1 MQWDRSNSGF
11 KFLNGGP
18 TCSADNYHVKPG
30 AGASAGAGA
39 GGGRGSHS
47 MADEG
52 QENGRR
58 NHSMRRGSGGGGGG
72 GSKGCPGTL
81 KACIAACPSEVKVFE
96 VCTANCGERCGKK

>member
-52 QENGRR
+52 QENIFDVITTV
-58 NHSMRRGSGGGGGG
+58 
-72 GSKGCPGTL
+72 CQ
-81 KACIAACPSEVKVFE
+81 ASEIH
-96 VCTANCGERCGKK
+96 